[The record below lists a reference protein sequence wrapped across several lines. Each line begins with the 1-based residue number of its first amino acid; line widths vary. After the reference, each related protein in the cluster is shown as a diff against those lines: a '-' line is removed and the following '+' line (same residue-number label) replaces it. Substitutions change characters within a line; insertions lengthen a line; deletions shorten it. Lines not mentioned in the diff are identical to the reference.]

1 MKCEDCTK
9 QEAQLICIECEEL
22 FCLACD
28 SSIHKGGKRKSH
40 SRLPV
45 CSYCKSPATEECKDC
60 SSRNCTNCKHFHK
73 GHRTVCISSP
83 RSLGVFWDISNFSS
97 QQSSINAAL
106 TEISYRIANPKFM
119 KLYSD
124 NWVRPNMPNIAEVVF
139 RYGISPLDALFLD
152 VSLLANSGLTHILI
166 IAPQVLELREKLL
179 HLKATSTKVM
189 AAVRTGPLV
198 FYETNEEASKIFDD
212 RKGAVWDINLRIDK
226 SFYVNCGESRVKE
239 ICQYLVQEAEFGRI
253 MVERV
258 EVVEKISNKLR
269 ISYEE
274 SNDLLDLARNRRLVN
289 EIKIEYSGWGSKK
302 SYQALSSQYSSKIYT
317 MYSIKVPYLCYKV
330 LSWVVNSLKLDEISP
345 LKRIIKSRLKKVFSL
360 SLSNEDWY
368 KITRKSQIHSRS
380 NSSSSKPSTLYFRK
394 FKKKLYNTFETWH
407 GLESLKTDSFNIRTS
422 DYWDEYLNFFERY
435 FSEHFKETIPMGRYG
450 CSLLLKLSGPDSL
463 KSLSLGKLLHMT
475 NLAIQD
481 DYFRYQQKSL
491 IWSKDFKLLDNL
503 SFKKLEDMKK
513 HIITLLSQYPQGLN
527 ISCIP
532 VLLKKKLHV
541 VLNLQDFGYKKLKE
555 FLISFSEI
563 QVHLQIASIKVK
575 SVIDKDKLAEII
587 AEIIKE
593 KEYGVTESILQATL
607 QIRIN
612 QSIDWTIYDV
622 ASCEEFV
629 KKYSRSSIE
638 VLRTPEYNILFKAS
652 EFKTYSYF
660 FPFKSLFTSAVL
672 ESSRV
677 PTPQVYHPIS
687 HSVDLSVA
695 PRNSV
700 TAPMQRMINISNVPS
715 EMIQKSP
722 FRDSEPEEGRY
733 AEPFIAEDLSVV
745 LGKSNGFRSIQ
756 HSKDSSLEEWH
767 LRTSSFGYF
776 EKNKDPYSTV
786 YMSQPNGIHSR
797 LNFSWFDKPLR
808 LD

>member
-1 MKCEDCTK
+1 MKCEDCIK
-9 QEAQLICIECEEL
+9 QKAQLICIECEEL
-22 FCLACD
+22 FCLSCD
-28 SSIHKGGKRKSH
+28 SSIHKGGKRKFH

-45 CSYCKSPATEECKDC
+45 CSNCKSPAILECKDC
-60 SSRNCTNCKHFHK
+60 NSRNCTNCKHFHN
-73 GHRTVCISSP
+73 GHHTVYISSP

-97 QQSSINAAL
+97 QPFSINDAL
-106 TEISYRIANPKFM
+106 VEISYRISNPKFI

-124 NWVRPNMPNIAEVVF
+124 NWIRSKIPNIAEIVF
-139 RYGISPLDALFLD
+139 RYGICPLDALFLD

-179 HLKATSTKVM
+179 HLKATSTKIM
-189 AAVRTGPLV
+189 IAMRTGPLV
-198 FYETNEEASKIFDD
+198 FYETNEETSKIFDE
-212 RKGAVWDINLRIDK
+212 RKGAVWDMGLVIEK
-226 SFYVNCGESRVKE
+226 SFYVNCQQCKVKDV
-239 ICQYLVQEAEFGRI
+239 CQYLAQEAEFGRI
-253 MVERV
+253 MVERT

-274 SNDLLDLARNRRLVN
+274 SNYLLDLARSRRLVN
-289 EIKIEYSGWGSKK
+289 EIEVK
-302 SYQALSSQYSSKIYT
+302 YSSRTYT
-317 MYSIKVPYLCYKV
+317 LYSIKVPYFCYKV
-330 LSWVVNSLKLDEISP
+330 LYWVLNSLKLDEISP

-360 SLSNEDWY
+360 HLLNNDWD
-368 KITRKSQIHSRS
+368 KIIRKIQSRPRS
-380 NSSSSKPSTLYFRK
+380 NSFSSNPSTECFRK
-394 FKKKLYNTFETWH
+394 IKKKLFNTFETWL
-407 GLESLKTDSFNIRTS
+407 GLESLKTDFFNIKSS

-435 FSEHFKETIPMGRYG
+435 FSNNYKEIIPMGRYG

-463 KSLSLGKLLHMT
+463 KSLSLGKLFHIT

-481 DYFRYQQKSL
+481 DYFRYQNKCL
-491 IWSKDFKLLDNL
+491 IWSKDFKFLDNL

-513 HIITLLSQYPQGLN
+513 NIITLLSQYPQGLN

-532 VLLKKKLHV
+532 ALLKKKLHV
-541 VLNLQDFGYKKLKE
+541 VLNFQDFGYTKLKE
-555 FLISFSEI
+555 FLISISEI
-563 QVHLQIASIKVK
+563 QLNLQIASIKVK
-575 SVIDKDKLAEII
+575 PVIDKNQIAEII
-587 AEIIKE
+587 AEIVKE

-607 QIRIN
+607 QIRVN

-638 VLRTPEYNILFKAS
+638 VLRTPEYNILFKAN

-677 PTPQVYHPIS
+677 PTPQIYHPIS
-687 HSVDLSVA
+687 HSVDLNIT

-745 LGKSNGFRSIQ
+745 LDNKSNGFRSIQ
-756 HSKDSSLEEWH
+756 HSKDSSIDEWH
-767 LRTSSFGYF
+767 LRTSSF
-776 EKNKDPYSTV
+776 EKNNDNYSTI
-786 YMSQPNGIHSR
+786 YMSQPNRGHSR
-797 LNFSWFDKPLR
+797 LNFSWFDKPLC